1 MNQIVNFRNKN
12 FPIRKMT
19 PLIPGILS
27 LPENF
32 KENII
37 TDICFIQNK
46 YLILT
51 DRSVNI
57 K

>member
-1 MNQIVNFRNKN
+1 MIKV
-12 FPIRKMT
+12 
-19 PLIPGILS
+19 
-27 LPENF
+27 F
-32 KENII
+32 KENIL

>member
-1 MNQIVNFRNKN
+1 
-12 FPIRKMT
+12 MT